1 MSPELIS
8 ILVLVVV
15 FVIAT
20 TRSVNMGALA
30 FAAAFAV
37 GGLVAD
43 LDADGIFA
51 GFPGDL
57 FVVLVGVTYLFA
69 IARANGT
76 TDWLVHAAVR
86 LVRGRVAL
94 IPWVM
99 FALTG
104 ALTAIGAVSPAA
116 VAIVAPVALSFAAR
130 YGISPLLMGA
140 MVVHGAQAGG
150 FSPISIYGSIVNG
163 IVERE
168 KLPGNEVV
176 LFLASLAANLVIAAV
191 VFVVC
196 GGLKLWA
203 RGAVTDSDSA
213 GADPTPAA
221 GSPAQGAGSPAQGA
235 GSPAQGAG
243 SPAQGAGSPAPAAG
257 SPAPAAGS
265 PAPAASNTAPG
276 AGSPAPA
283 ASHAVAAA
291 SSPAPAASN
300 PAPAAGSRAAGAARV
315 GAAAPGT
322 AQLRTHP
329 APATPT
335 RSPEE
340 TRLTPARTATLTSLL
355 ALVVAVLVFD
365 LDAGLTA
372 ITLAVLLSTAWPED
386 SRKATGQIAWP
397 TVLLICGVLTYVGVL
412 DEMGTITWAGEGV
425 GGIGVPLL
433 AAVLLCYI
441 GALVSAFA
449 SSVGIM
455 GALIPLAVP
464 FLERG
469 EIGAIGMI
477 AALAVSATVVDV
489 SPFSTNGALVLAAAP
504 DVDRERF
511 FRQLMVYGGIVVAVV
526 PAAAWLVMVVPG
538 WG

>member
-30 FAAAFAV
+30 FAAAFGV

-116 VAIVAPVALSFAAR
+116 VAIVAPIALSFATR

-168 KLPGNEVV
+168 NLPGNELV
-176 LFLASLAANLVIAAV
+176 LFLASLAANLVIAGV

-196 GGLKLWA
+196 GGLKL
-203 RGAVTDSDSA
+203 DS
-213 GADPTPAA
+213 T
-221 GSPAQGAGSPAQGA
+221 
-235 GSPAQGAG
+235 
-243 SPAQGAGSPAPAAG
+243 
-257 SPAPAAGS
+257 
-265 PAPAASNTAPG
+265 
-276 AGSPAPA
+276 
-283 ASHAVAAA
+283 
-291 SSPAPAASN
+291 
-300 PAPAAGSRAAGAARV
+300 PAAGSRAAGAAPVPQR
-315 GAAAPGT
+315 AAPRS
-322 AQLRTHP
+322 AELRTDP
-329 APATPT
+329 TPATTKPG
-335 RSPEE
+335 PE
-340 TRLTPARTATLTSLL
+340 TTSLTPPRIATLTSLL

-372 ITLAVLLSTAWPED
+372 ITLAVVLSTLWPED
-386 SRKATGQIAWP
+386 SRKAVGEIAWP

-433 AAVLLCYI
+433 AALLLCYI

-464 FLERG
+464 FLEQG
-469 EIGAIGMI
+469 EIGAIGMV

>member
-1 MSPELIS
+1 MSRELIS

-20 TRSVNMGALA
+20 TRSVNMVALA

-37 GGLVAD
+37 GGLVAN

-94 IPWVM
+94 LPWVM

-116 VAIVAPVALSFAAR
+116 VAIVAPVALSFATR

-203 RGAVTDSDSA
+203 RGAVEEPGTDVDGSA
-213 GADPTPAA
+213 GAPRSA
-221 GSPAQGAGSPAQGA
+221 GGTDEVRPSPAGTATVTAPPAQ
-235 GSPAQGAG
+235 S
-243 SPAQGAGSPAPAAG
+243 
-257 SPAPAAGS
+257 
-265 PAPAASNTAPG
+265 
-276 AGSPAPA
+276 
-283 ASHAVAAA
+283 AVPDIA
-291 SSPAPAASN
+291 
-300 PAPAAGSRAAGAARV
+300 
-315 GAAAPGT
+315 
-322 AQLRTHP
+322 
-329 APATPT
+329 
-335 RSPEE
+335 
-340 TRLTPARTATLTSLL
+340 RLTPARIATLTSLL
-355 ALVVAVLVFD
+355 ALVVAVLVLD

-372 ITLAVLLSTAWPED
+372 ITLAVVLSTAWPED
-386 SRKATGQIAWP
+386 SRTATGQIAWP

-425 GGIGVPLL
+425 GNIGVPLL

-469 EIGAIGMI
+469 EIGAIGMV

>member
-30 FAAAFAV
+30 FAAAFGV

-116 VAIVAPVALSFAAR
+116 VAIVAPIALSFAAR

-168 KLPGNEVV
+168 NLPGNEVV
-176 LFLASLAANLVIAAV
+176 LFLSSLAANLVIAGV

-203 RGAVTDSDSA
+203 QGAVDERD
-213 GADPTPAA
+213 G
-221 GSPAQGAGSPAQGA
+221 G
-235 GSPAQGAG
+235 
-243 SPAQGAGSPAPAAG
+243 GSPAPAAG
-257 SPAPAAGS
+257 
-265 PAPAASNTAPG
+265 N
-276 AGSPAPA
+276 
-283 ASHAVAAA
+283 
-291 SSPAPAASN
+291 
-300 PAPAAGSRAAGAARV
+300 RAAGAAPVPQR
-315 GAAAPGT
+315 AAPRPAELRPDPTSATGT
-322 AQLRTHP
+322 L
-329 APATPT
+329 
-335 RSPEE
+335 SPE
-340 TRLTPARTATLTSLL
+340 TTTLTPARTATLTSLL

-372 ITLAVLLSTAWPED
+372 ITLAVVLSTLWPED
-386 SRKATGQIAWP
+386 SRKAVGEIAWP

-425 GGIGVPLL
+425 GNIGVPLL

-469 EIGAIGMI
+469 EIGAIGMV

>member
-1 MSPELIS
+1 MSPELLS
-8 ILVLVVV
+8 VLVLAVV

-30 FAAAFAV
+30 FAAAFGV
-37 GGLVAD
+37 GTLVAG
-43 LDADGIFA
+43 LDADGVFA

-69 IARANGT
+69 LARANGT

-86 LVRGRVAL
+86 MVRGRVAL

-116 VAIVAPVALSFAAR
+116 VAIVAPIALSFAVR

-168 KLPGNEVV
+168 KLPGSEIT
-176 LFLASLAANLVIAAV
+176 LFLASLLANLAIAAV
-191 VFVVC
+191 VFAVC
-196 GGLKLWA
+196 GGPKLWRQGTVA
-203 RGAVTDSDSA
+203 EPVAPSA
-213 GADPTPAA
+213 KEDDEPG
-221 GSPAQGAGSPAQGA
+221 GGGGAGTRGTG
-235 GSPAQGAG
+235 GSGTGG
-243 SPAQGAGSPAPAAG
+243 SDGGGGTRTAPVSTLSRTDAPAVAV
-257 SPAPAAGS
+257 PL
-265 PAPAASNTAPG
+265 TAP
-276 AGSPAPA
+276 
-283 ASHAVAAA
+283 V
-291 SSPAPAASN
+291 
-300 PAPAAGSRAAGAARV
+300 
-315 GAAAPGT
+315 
-322 AQLRTHP
+322 
-329 APATPT
+329 
-335 RSPEE
+335 
-340 TRLTPARTATLTSLL
+340 TATLVCLA
-355 ALVVAVLVFD
+355 ALVVAVLGFD

-372 ITLAVLLSTAWPED
+372 ITLAVLLSTVWPAD
-386 SRKATGQIAWP
+386 SRRAVTEIAWP

-441 GALVSAFA
+441 GAIVSAFA

-464 FLERG
+464 FLAQG
-469 EIGAIGMI
+469 EIGAVGMV

-511 FRQLMVYGGIVVAVV
+511 FRQLMTYGGIVVAAV
-526 PAAAWLVMVVPG
+526 PAVVWLVMVVPG

>member
-1 MSPELIS
+1 MSAELIS

-20 TRSVNMGALA
+20 TRSINMGALA
-30 FAAAFAV
+30 FAAAFGV
-37 GGLVAD
+37 GELVAD

-76 TDWLVHAAVR
+76 TDWLVHAAIR
-86 LVRGRVAL
+86 LVRGRIVL

-99 FALTG
+99 FAITG

-116 VAIVAPVALSFAAR
+116 VAIVAPIALSFAAR

-140 MVVHGAQAGG
+140 LVVHGAQAGG

-163 IVERE
+163 VVERE
-168 KLPGNEVV
+168 NLPGNELV
-176 LFLASLAANLVIAAV
+176 LFFASLVVNLIIASV
-191 VFVVC
+191 VFVLF
-196 GGLKLWA
+196 GGLKLKGRDLA
-203 RGAVTDSDSA
+203 TEGKAEGKDGAAKDGDGALAADSA
-213 GADPTPAA
+213 HL
-221 GSPAQGAGSPAQGA
+221 SPA
-235 GSPAQGAG
+235 
-243 SPAQGAGSPAPAAG
+243 
-257 SPAPAAGS
+257 
-265 PAPAASNTAPG
+265 
-276 AGSPAPA
+276 
-283 ASHAVAAA
+283 
-291 SSPAPAASN
+291 
-300 PAPAAGSRAAGAARV
+300 RI
-315 GAAAPGT
+315 
-322 AQLRTHP
+322 
-329 APATPT
+329 
-335 RSPEE
+335 
-340 TRLTPARTATLTSLL
+340 ATLTALA

-365 LDAGLTA
+365 LDAGLSS
-372 ITLAVLLSTAWPED
+372 ITLAVILSTFWPD
-386 SRKATGQIAWP
+386 ASRRAVSEVAWP

-412 DEMGTITWAGEGV
+412 EEMGTIDYAGNAV
-425 GGIGVPLL
+425 GDIGVPLL

-441 GALVSAFA
+441 AAIISAFA

-464 FLERG
+464 FLAQG
-469 EIGAIGMI
+469 EIGAVGMI

-526 PAAAWLVMVVPG
+526 PAAVWLALVVPG
-538 WG
+538 FG

>member
-37 GGLVAD
+37 GELVAD

-76 TDWLVHAAVR
+76 TDWLVHASIR

-99 FALTG
+99 FAITG

-116 VAIVAPVALSFAAR
+116 VAIVAPIALSFAAR

-140 MVVHGAQAGG
+140 MVVHGAQGGG
-150 FSPISIYGSIVNG
+150 FSPISIYGTIVNG

-168 KLPGNEVV
+168 HLPGNEVF
-176 LFLASLAANLVIAAV
+176 LFLASLIVNLVIAGV
-191 VFVVC
+191 MFVLF

-203 RGAVTDSDSA
+203 QGAVPLDE
-213 GADPTPAA
+213 AA
-221 GSPAQGAGSPAQGA
+221 GSGGAPDKRDTPDDGTGTA
-235 GSPAQGAG
+235 
-243 SPAQGAGSPAPAAG
+243 PAPSSGAAPSSG
-257 SPAPAAGS
+257 SGSGPA
-265 PAPAASNTAPG
+265 T
-276 AGSPAPA
+276 
-283 ASHAVAAA
+283 AVAV
-291 SSPAPAASN
+291 
-300 PAPAAGSRAAGAARV
+300 RTE
-315 GAAAPGT
+315 APGT
-322 AQLRTHP
+322 
-329 APATPT
+329 
-335 RSPEE
+335 
-340 TRLTPARTATLTSLL
+340 TRLTPARIATLTALV
-355 ALVVAVLVFD
+355 ALVVAVLAFD
-365 LDAGLTA
+365 LDAGLTS
-372 ITLAVLLSTAWPED
+372 ITLAVILSAAWPED
-386 SRKATGQIAWP
+386 SRRAVGQIAWS

-412 DEMGTITWAGEGV
+412 EEIGTIKWAGEGV

-441 GALVSAFA
+441 GAIVSAFA

-464 FLERG
+464 FLAQG
-469 EIGAIGMI
+469 EIGAVGMV

-511 FRQLMVYGGIVVAVV
+511 FRQLMIYGGIVVAVV
-526 PAAAWLVMVVPG
+526 PAVVWLVLVVPG
-538 WG
+538 FG

>member
-30 FAAAFAV
+30 FAAAFGV
-37 GGLVAD
+37 GTLVAD

-116 VAIVAPVALSFAAR
+116 VAIVAPVALSFATR
-130 YGISPLLMGA
+130 YSISPLLMGT

-168 KLPGNEVV
+168 ELPGSEIG
-176 LFLASLAANLVIAAV
+176 LFLASLVANLLIAAV
-191 VFVVC
+191 LFAVL
-196 GGLKLWA
+196 GGRKLWA
-203 RGAVTDSDSA
+203 RGAVTPEGDGAPGKAGTGTTGSGSDTGTGTSA
-213 GADPTPAA
+213 GTGGTSPT
-221 GSPAQGAGSPAQGA
+221 
-235 GSPAQGAG
+235 
-243 SPAQGAGSPAPAAG
+243 
-257 SPAPAAGS
+257 
-265 PAPAASNTAPG
+265 
-276 AGSPAPA
+276 
-283 ASHAVAAA
+283 AVAVR
-291 SSPAPAASN
+291 PDRET
-300 PAPAAGSRAAGAARV
+300 GGAE
-315 GAAAPGT
+315 GT
-322 AQLRTHP
+322 GV
-329 APATPT
+329 
-335 RSPEE
+335 
-340 TRLTPARTATLTSLL
+340 RLTPARVATLVALV
-355 ALVVAVLVFD
+355 ALVVAVLGFD

-372 ITLAVLLSTAWPED
+372 VTLAVVLSTAWPDD
-386 SRKATGQIAWP
+386 SRRAVGEIAWS

-412 DEMGTITWAGEGV
+412 EEMGTITWAGEGV

-441 GALVSAFA
+441 GAIVSAFA

-464 FLERG
+464 FLAQG
-469 EIGAIGMI
+469 EIGAVGMV

-504 DVDRERF
+504 DVDRDRF
-511 FRQLMVYGGIVVAVV
+511 FRQLMVYGGIVVAAV
-526 PAAAWLVMVVPG
+526 PALAWLVLVVPG
-538 WG
+538 FG

>member
-1 MSPELIS
+1 MSAELIS

-20 TRSVNMGALA
+20 TRSINMGALA
-30 FAAAFAV
+30 FAAAFGV
-37 GGLVAD
+37 GELVAD

-76 TDWLVHAAVR
+76 TDWLVHASIR
-86 LVRGRVAL
+86 LVRGRIAL

-116 VAIVAPVALSFAAR
+116 VAIVAPIALSFAAR

-140 MVVHGAQAGG
+140 LVVHGAQAGG

-163 IVERE
+163 VVERE
-168 KLPGNEVV
+168 NLPGNELV
-176 LFLASLAANLVIAAV
+176 LFLASLVVNLIIAAI
-191 VFVVC
+191 VFVLF
-196 GGLKLWA
+196 GGLKLKG
-203 RGAVTDSDSA
+203 RDTGTD
-213 GADPTPAA
+213 
-221 GSPAQGAGSPAQGA
+221 
-235 GSPAQGAG
+235 
-243 SPAQGAGSPAPAAG
+243 
-257 SPAPAAGS
+257 
-265 PAPAASNTAPG
+265 PG
-276 AGSPAPA
+276 KGT
-283 ASHAVAAA
+283 
-291 SSPAPAASN
+291 
-300 PAPAAGSRAAGAARV
+300 
-315 GAAAPGT
+315 GT
-322 AQLRTHP
+322 ATD
-329 APATPT
+329 AGDKGSGDADTPT
-335 RSPEE
+335 DVSG
-340 TRLTPARTATLTSLL
+340 LTTPRIATLAALA
-355 ALVVAVLVFD
+355 ALVVAVLAFD
-365 LDAGLTA
+365 LDAGLCA
-372 ITLAVLLSTAWPED
+372 ITLAVVLSAFWPD
-386 SRKATGQIAWP
+386 TSRKAVGEVAWP

-412 DEMGTITWAGEGV
+412 EEMGTIEYAGNAV
-425 GGIGVPLL
+425 GDIGVPLL

-441 GALVSAFA
+441 AAIISAFA

-464 FLERG
+464 FLAQG
-469 EIGAIGMI
+469 EIGAVGMI

-526 PAAAWLVMVVPG
+526 PAAVWLVLVVPG
-538 WG
+538 FG

>member
-1 MSPELIS
+1 MSAELIS

-20 TRSVNMGALA
+20 TRSINMGALA
-30 FAAAFAV
+30 FAAAFGV

-43 LDADGIFA
+43 LDADKIFA

-76 TDWLVHAAVR
+76 TDWLVHASIR
-86 LVRGRVAL
+86 LVRGRVVL

-99 FALTG
+99 FVLTG

-116 VAIVAPVALSFAAR
+116 VAIVAPIALSFAAR
-130 YGISPLLMGA
+130 YSISPLLMGA
-140 MVVHGAQAGG
+140 MVVHGAQGGG

-168 KLPGNEVV
+168 GLPGSEIA
-176 LFLASLAANLVIAAV
+176 LFLASLIVNLVIAAI
-191 VFVVC
+191 VFVLF
-196 GGLKLWA
+196 GGLKLSRA
-203 RGAVTDSDSA
+203 EETGLDRQKTADVT
-213 GADPTPAA
+213 ADATADAA
-221 GSPAQGAGSPAQGA
+221 TDGAG
-235 GSPAQGAG
+235 
-243 SPAQGAGSPAPAAG
+243 
-257 SPAPAAGS
+257 
-265 PAPAASNTAPG
+265 
-276 AGSPAPA
+276 
-283 ASHAVAAA
+283 
-291 SSPAPAASN
+291 
-300 PAPAAGSRAAGAARV
+300 
-315 GAAAPGT
+315 PGT
-322 AQLRTHP
+322 AAGTGADAGTGAQTRTV
-329 APATPT
+329 AVQELDADDDA
-335 RSPEE
+335 S
-340 TRLTPARTATLTSLL
+340 RLNPARIATLAALV

-365 LDAGLTA
+365 LDAGLTS
-372 ITLAVLLSTAWPED
+372 ITLAVLLSTVWAED
-386 SRKATGQIAWP
+386 SRNAVSQIAWP

-412 DEMGTITWAGEGV
+412 DEMGTIDWAGEGV
-425 GGIGVPLL
+425 SDIGVPLL
-433 AAVLLCYI
+433 SAVLLCYI

-464 FLERG
+464 FLAQG
-469 EIGAIGMI
+469 EIGAIGMV

-504 DVDRERF
+504 GVDRERF
-511 FRQLMVYGGIVVAVV
+511 FRQLMMYGGIVVAVV
-526 PAAAWLVMVVPG
+526 PAVVWLALVVPD

>member
-1 MSPELIS
+1 MSPELLS

-30 FAAAFAV
+30 FAAAFGV
-37 GGLVAD
+37 GGLVAG

-130 YGISPLLMGA
+130 YAISPLLMGA

-168 KLPGNEVV
+168 NLPGNEVV

-191 VFVVC
+191 VYVVC
-196 GGLKLWA
+196 GGLRLTTRA
-203 RGAVTDSDSA
+203 AVA
-213 GADPTPAA
+213 GAEGDAARADGDPA
-221 GSPAQGAGSPAQGA
+221 GTDGDP
-235 GSPAQGAG
+235 
-243 SPAQGAGSPAPAAG
+243 
-257 SPAPAAGS
+257 
-265 PAPAASNTAPG
+265 
-276 AGSPAPA
+276 
-283 ASHAVAAA
+283 
-291 SSPAPAASN
+291 
-300 PAPAAGSRAAGAARV
+300 AGAA
-315 GAAAPGT
+315 
-322 AQLRTHP
+322 
-329 APATPT
+329 
-335 RSPEE
+335 
-340 TRLTPARTATLTSLL
+340 TRLTPARVATLTSLL
-355 ALVVAVLVFD
+355 ALVTAVLVLD

-372 ITLAVLLSTAWPED
+372 ITLAVVLSTLWPED
-386 SRKATGQIAWP
+386 SRTATGQIAWP

-469 EIGAIGMI
+469 EIGAVGMV

>member
-8 ILVLVVV
+8 ILVLAVV

-20 TRSVNMGALA
+20 TRSINMGALA

-37 GGLVAD
+37 GTLVAD

-69 IARANGT
+69 IARSNGT
-76 TDWLVHAAVR
+76 TDWLVHASVR

-116 VAIVAPVALSFAAR
+116 VAIVAPIALSFAAR

-140 MVVHGAQAGG
+140 MVVHGAQGGG

-168 KLPGNEVV
+168 KLPGNEVT
-176 LFLASLAANLVIAAV
+176 LFLASLIVNLVIAAV
-191 VFVVC
+191 VFVAC
-196 GGLKLWA
+196 GGLRLWRQGSVTEA
-203 RGAVTDSDSA
+203 DEGALKGRGELRDQPQ
-213 GADPTPAA
+213 PT
-221 GSPAQGAGSPAQGA
+221 GTG
-235 GSPAQGAG
+235 
-243 SPAQGAGSPAPAAG
+243 
-257 SPAPAAGS
+257 
-265 PAPAASNTAPG
+265 TT
-276 AGSPAPA
+276 
-283 ASHAVAAA
+283 
-291 SSPAPAASN
+291 
-300 PAPAAGSRAAGAARV
+300 
-315 GAAAPGT
+315 AAPGT
-322 AQLRTHP
+322 HPSPSPSPTTTATATREATP
-329 APATPT
+329 APTSSLP
-335 RSPEE
+335 
-340 TRLTPARTATLTSLL
+340 LTPPRIATLLSLV
-355 ALVVAVLVFD
+355 ALVVAVLVLD

-372 ITLAVLLSTAWPED
+372 ITLAVVLSAIWPDD
-386 SRKATGQIAWP
+386 SRKAVGEIAWP

-441 GALVSAFA
+441 GAIVSAFA

-464 FLERG
+464 FLAQG
-469 EIGAIGMI
+469 EIGAVGMV

-526 PAAAWLVMVVPG
+526 PAVVWLLMVVPG

>member
-8 ILVLVVV
+8 ILVLAVV

-30 FAAAFAV
+30 FAAAFGV
-37 GGLVAD
+37 GELVAD

-76 TDWLVHAAVR
+76 TDWLVHASIR

-99 FALTG
+99 FFITG

-116 VAIVAPVALSFAAR
+116 VAIVAPIALSFAAR

-140 MVVHGAQAGG
+140 MVVHGAQGGG
-150 FSPISIYGSIVNG
+150 FSPISIYGTIVNG

-168 KLPGNEVV
+168 NLPGNEIA
-176 LFLASLAANLVIAAV
+176 LFLTSLIANLVIAGV
-191 VFVVC
+191 VFVLF
-196 GGLKLWA
+196 GGLKLWRQPTGNTA
-203 RGAVTDSDSA
+203 ATA
-213 GADPTPAA
+213 ATADPGTDGDETDGSETGPA
-221 GSPAQGAGSPAQGA
+221 
-235 GSPAQGAG
+235 
-243 SPAQGAGSPAPAAG
+243 
-257 SPAPAAGS
+257 
-265 PAPAASNTAPG
+265 
-276 AGSPAPA
+276 
-283 ASHAVAAA
+283 
-291 SSPAPAASN
+291 
-300 PAPAAGSRAAGAARV
+300 
-315 GAAAPGT
+315 
-322 AQLRTHP
+322 
-329 APATPT
+329 
-335 RSPEE
+335 
-340 TRLTPARTATLTSLL
+340 LTPARTATLASLV
-355 ALVVAVLVFD
+355 ALVVAVLAFD

-372 ITLAVLLSTAWPED
+372 VTLAALLSAVWPDD
-386 SRKATGQIAWP
+386 SRKAVTQIAWS

-425 GGIGVPLL
+425 GDIGVPLL
-433 AAVLLCYI
+433 AALLLCYI
-441 GALVSAFA
+441 GAIVSAFA

-464 FLERG
+464 FLAQG
-469 EIGAIGMI
+469 EIGAVGMI

-511 FRQLMVYGGIVVAVV
+511 FRQLMIYGGIVVAVV
-526 PAAAWLVMVVPG
+526 PAAVWLVLVVPG
-538 WG
+538 FG